1 MKPAMRK
8 GLVDMS
14 ETAKTYDGQAAAK
27 NVAWMAGLPPGS
39 CIAFATTN
47 TKARWQAVPASQM
60 EVAAMKDK
68 VLKWLLNGRVGLSS
82 KAMAAHLCGFPCEGD
97 YPIDPDDFN
106 RCVMFLDAVPE
117 ARALLPKMAEVNRY
131 WAALV
136 LPTPR
141 SAAALRDEQIRPGV
155 FYSAPKTYKL
165 MTEIINKADKA
176 GEGEE

>member
-1 MKPAMRK
+1 
-8 GLVDMS
+8 MS
-14 ETAKTYDGQAAAK
+14 ETSTIYDKQAAAQ

-39 CIAFATTN
+39 CIALATTN
-47 TKARWQAVPASQM
+47 TNARWQAVPASQM

-68 VLKWLLNGRVGLSS
+68 VLKWMLNGRVGLSS

-106 RCVMFLDAVPE
+106 RCMMFLDAVPE

-136 LPTPR
+136 SR
-141 SAAALRDEQIRPGV
+141 WDEIEAAFRDERRGTCL

-165 MTEIINKADKA
+165 ITEIINKAYKA
-176 GEGEE
+176 EKARKE

>member
-1 MKPAMRK
+1 
-8 GLVDMS
+8 MS
-14 ETAKTYDGQAAAK
+14 ETSTIYDKQAAAQ

-39 CIAFATTN
+39 CIALATTN
-47 TKARWQAVPASQM
+47 TNARWQAVPASQM

-68 VLKWLLNGRVGLSS
+68 VLKWMLNGRVGLSS

-106 RCVMFLDAVPE
+106 RCMMFLDAVPE

-136 LPTPR
+136 SR
-141 SAAALRDEQIRPGV
+141 WDEIEAAFRDERRGTCL

-165 MTEIINKADKA
+165 ITEIINKAYKA
-176 GEGEE
+176 ETARKE

>member
-1 MKPAMRK
+1 
-8 GLVDMS
+8 MS
-14 ETAKTYDGQAAAK
+14 ETSTIYDKQAAAK

-131 WAALV
+131 WAAFV
-136 LPTPR
+136 AR
-141 SAAALRDEQIRPGV
+141 WSEIEAAFRDEQIRPGV

-176 GEGEE
+176 AKAGKGEE

>member
-1 MKPAMRK
+1 
-8 GLVDMS
+8 
-14 ETAKTYDGQAAAK
+14 
-27 NVAWMAGLPPGS
+27 
-39 CIAFATTN
+39 
-47 TKARWQAVPASQM
+47 
-60 EVAAMKDK
+60 MKDK
-68 VLKWLLNGRVGLSS
+68 VLRWLLSGRVGLSS

-106 RCVMFLDAVPE
+106 RCVMLLDAVPE

-136 LPTPR
+136 SR
-141 SAAALRDEQIRPGV
+141 WDEIEAAFRDERRGPGV